1 MVHAIGVWLRRL
13 AGLAAIALLS
23 ALGAGTGH
31 ASAAAA
37 EQMTINPTGR
47 VLEMAVPLHYRS
59 FYLGDLQL
67 RIRPDQ
73 HVEVPR
79 EALLAAVKPLL
90 RAAAFEKL
98 AAIGKDGAD
107 KYLDLALLPA
117 SGFDFRFDPG
127 AVSVIFNPTLDQ
139 KVEGNISVEARQA
152 QGTSPNAAKPAALS
166 AYLNL
171 RSGVDYVEQSPAGR
185 EGLKAPRLD
194 LEGAARWKGVVVE
207 AEASYEPDDSSVFG
221 NTGQGFKRRG
231 TRIVRD
237 FEEEAVR
244 ASVGDV
250 YPVGTSLQFTPDLLG
265 ISIER
270 SYTKLQPGRNIRST
284 SRRSFRLERAS
295 TVDVQVNG
303 LTVRRLRLDPGDYN
317 LSDLPVATGLNDV
330 TLVIED
336 DVGNK
341 QQLEFSLFLD
351 NDLLE
356 PGLSEW
362 AFAAGAPSRFEDGEP
377 DYDTGD
383 MFLTGYYRRGL
394 AENLTGEAHLQGN
407 MDTTM
412 GGLGALIG
420 TPVGLLS
427 LEGAASFETEGR
439 WGAAVTGDYALA
451 NIKDGDGRRHSIRV
465 SASAQTPDFARPAP
479 RFGDG
484 TEFGRRIDPEWLA
497 LSASYGTELP
507 FNVSACLSGGY
518 AFGRATEGDSY
529 HADLSLSRPLG
540 ADLSLGVSGG
550 YYERQDAA
558 ADLSLMLRMQYRPD
572 RNSSLSAQYDTRNQR
587 SSLSATQ
594 QSGQGVGSWQTSL
607 DLAHEGPAAADGS
620 LDGQ

>member
-1 MVHAIGVWLRRL
+1 M
-13 AGLAAIALLS
+13 
-23 ALGAGTGH
+23 
-31 ASAAAA
+31 
-37 EQMTINPTGR
+37 
-47 VLEMAVPLHYRS
+47 
-59 FYLGDLQL
+59 
-67 RIRPDQ
+67 
-73 HVEVPR
+73 
-79 EALLAAVKPLL
+79 
-90 RAAAFEKL
+90 
-98 AAIGKDGAD
+98 
-107 KYLDLALLPA
+107 
-117 SGFDFRFDPG
+117 
-127 AVSVIFNPTLDQ
+127 
-139 KVEGNISVEARQA
+139 
-152 QGTSPNAAKPAALS
+152 
-166 AYLNL
+166 
-171 RSGVDYVEQSPAGR
+171 
-185 EGLKAPRLD
+185 
-194 LEGAARWKGVVVE
+194 
-207 AEASYEPDDSSVFG
+207 
-221 NTGQGFKRRG
+221 
-231 TRIVRD
+231 
-237 FEEEAVR
+237 
-244 ASVGDV
+244 
-250 YPVGTSLQFTPDLLG
+250 
-265 ISIER
+265 
-270 SYTKLQPGRNIRST
+270 
-284 SRRSFRLERAS
+284 
-295 TVDVQVNG
+295 
-303 LTVRRLRLDPGDYN
+303 
-317 LSDLPVATGLNDV
+317 
-330 TLVIED
+330 
-336 DVGNK
+336 
-341 QQLEFSLFLD
+341 
-351 NDLLE
+351 
-356 PGLSEW
+356 
-362 AFAAGAPSRFEDGEP
+362 DGEP